1 MNKIYLNQIY
11 AAKLYHLQMYSCY
24 WRRLYVLVLKRVY
37 CYLALRDSSSLN
49 SCTVCSAAQ
58 CWCDVFFTLTPLCRS
73 PLYPSSWLHQLIV
86 LHQSKTQPT
95 AQWNNLSAQRKNK
108 WRWLLGAVWIYLLL
122 FFLIVRHLHSL
133 TYLHFHTLSTFLLN
147 VILLGFRCMFFC
159 ILPKLWCC
167 KKKTKFTRQSFV
179 PFYFS
184 FKMRRN
190 CSCCDCLFLLRS
202 SQKSISN
209 HMGVKP

>member
-1 MNKIYLNQIY
+1 M
-11 AAKLYHLQMYSCY
+11 
-24 WRRLYVLVLKRVY
+24 
-37 CYLALRDSSSLN
+37 SSSL
-49 SCTVCSAAQ
+49 
-58 CWCDVFFTLTPLCRS
+58 
-73 PLYPSSWLHQLIV
+73 WLLSVALLSILHLDCINLLFCISQKHSRRHNEIICQL
-86 LHQSKTQPT
+86 SE
-95 AQWNNLSAQRKNK
+95 NK